1 MSDETTAP
9 HSAVIPN
16 EGNSVVSGD
25 GIDGFVVQPN
35 KQFVETHG
43 GGKKPR
49 FDGFSM
55 RDWNKYAAAKG
66 RGPLSDGRTLPTF
79 TITEISKHNTPDD
92 LWMVVGGIVYDCTM
106 WQRFHPGGE
115 AILRACGG
123 RDATEVYNLYHKW
136 VSCEGMLG
144 AFAIGRLAP
153 EQGHQTT
160 STAAAAAML
169 H

>member
-1 MSDETTAP
+1 MSDEVVAAQKGVVSPT
-9 HSAVIPN
+9 N
-16 EGNSVVSGD
+16 YGNCVHSGD

-35 KQFVETHG
+35 QTFVDTHG

-55 RDWNKYAAAKG
+55 RDWNKFAASKK
-66 RGPLSDGRTLPTF
+66 PLHGDTPLPILTPE
-79 TITEISKHNTPDD
+79 EISRHNTPDD
-92 LWMVVGGIVYDCTM
+92 LWMVVSGVVYDCGM

-115 AILRACGG
+115 AIVRACGG

-144 AFAIGRLAP
+144 MFAVGRLAP
-153 EQGHQTT
+153 SSSSAPATT
-160 STAAAAAML
+160 SAPTL
-169 H
+169 